1 MTYHPHDA
9 CHRWAL
15 DPGPSIFPSS
25 MAVLHVCLG
34 KAPFSFFFFFL
45 ARESGSQANAS
56 ERASERASCLLDER
70 LEARV
75 DDTGSN
81 RQQHSLTCTP
91 RNVLILI
98 IYTPFLF
105 SQVAGFLFWRERVGA
120 SGGRGD
126 VVS

>member
-1 MTYHPHDA
+1 
-9 CHRWAL
+9 
-15 DPGPSIFPSS
+15 
-25 MAVLHVCLG
+25 MAA
-34 KAPFSFFFFFL
+34 K
-45 ARESGSQANAS
+45 
-56 ERASERASCLLDER
+56 ERASELLPDER

-75 DDTGSN
+75 DDIGSN
-81 RQQHSLTCTP
+81 RQPPSLTCTP

-105 SQVAGFLFWRERVGA
+105 SQVAGFFFWRERVGA